1 MRLQRRGLLAWAGA
15 AAAAATLSAC
25 GGKSS
30 SSSTLSSACTPS
42 PTPTWQD
49 AKSHGSG
56 RLNMLSALYQDQAS
70 QDSYANNM
78 LTGFFAGTGYSL
90 AASYTSLDK
99 LPDKVI
105 TSLAAG
111 KLADVLM
118 PGQGWVPVLERQNAL
133 AEMPADITDGLNLD
147 QRLMTGCYWG
157 DKLFALP
164 YALDLTVIGYRTD
177 VLADAGISA
186 PPRTLDEL
194 REMAKQLNAPDH
206 GGFDVFGAG
215 VVHLWAM
222 LVGSYGGSLF
232 TPKGGLAFN
241 DGTGVKALDYIIG
254 LVKDGTADPAK
265 IPTGGAQPLFIQQKT
280 AMSPMSS
287 TLWPA
292 LRRSHLDDEG
302 HLGFF
307 PLPPDQA
314 SKDPVVLQTGTQLA
328 VSRQSQ
334 FKEVAFQ
341 FCQYALQSQP
351 LLSAVSML
359 PAVPPRSD
367 VIAGSQL
374 AGNRVMSA
382 GLANVKYA
390 TASLGGCPAW
400 LDLEPVI
407 EGQLMAAIRGQQ
419 SSDMTVGNL
428 AKVVSDSLSRGA

>member
-1 MRLQRRGLLAWAGA
+1 MRLQRRGLLSWAGA
-15 AAAAATLSAC
+15 AAAAAALSAC
-25 GGKSS
+25 GTRNNANASLSPSSASS
-30 SSSTLSSACTPS
+30 S
-42 PTPTWQD
+42 PTWHD
-49 AKSHGSG
+49 AKSHGGG
-56 RLNMLSALYQDQAS
+56 RLAMLSALYQDQAS
-70 QDSYANNM
+70 QNSYANNM
-78 LTGFFAGTGYSL
+78 LAGFFGGTSYSL
-90 AASYTSLDK
+90 TASYTSLDK
-99 LPDKVI
+99 LPDKII

-147 QRLMTGCYWG
+147 ERLMTGCYWG

-164 YALDLTVIGYRTD
+164 YALDLTMIGYRAD
-177 VLADAGISA
+177 VLAASGISA
-186 PPRTLDEL
+186 PPATLDEL
-194 REMAKQLNAPDH
+194 REMAKQLNAPDR

-215 VVHLWAM
+215 VVNLWAT

-241 DGTGVKALDYIIG
+241 DGTGTKALDFIIG
-254 LVKDGTADPAK
+254 LVKDGSADPAK

-292 LRRSHLDDEG
+292 LREAHLDDEA

-307 PLPPDQA
+307 PLPPAQA
-314 SKDPVVLQTGTQLA
+314 GKDPVVLQTGTQLG
-328 VSRQSQ
+328 VGRQSQ

-341 FCQYALQSQP
+341 FCQYALQAQP

-359 PAVPPRSD
+359 PAVPPRTD
-367 VIAGSQL
+367 IIAGSSL

-407 EGQLMAAIRGQQ
+407 EGQLMSAIRGQQ
-419 SSDMTVGNL
+419 SSDMAIGNMS
-428 AKVVSDSLSRGA
+428 KVVSDSLSRGA